1 MSSRVVPPILPAAL
15 PPSGVIVSGAYKRGG
30 VKTGSTVSIKTPQ
43 TNPHGAPVV
52 RNSGRLLRV
61 REVAELLSVS
71 KATVYSLIDRHELER
86 IWVGTSIRVPSAS
99 LDAFVGQNQR

>member
-1 MSSRVVPPILPAAL
+1 M
-15 PPSGVIVSGAYKRGG
+15 
-30 VKTGSTVSIKTPQ
+30 KTVSTVSIETPQ

-86 IWVGTSIRVPSAS
+86 IWVGTSIRVTSAS
-99 LDAFVGQNQR
+99 VEALVSQKGR